1 MLHQAY
7 GEVNLKKIINPE
19 DKKENK
25 LKKRLEDMNKAL
37 RNDTRKIEID
47 KTQNDIIKTA

>member
-1 MLHQAY
+1 MMHQAY
-7 GEVNLKKIINPE
+7 GEVNLKKIITPE

-37 RNDTRKIEID
+37 RDNNRKVEVD